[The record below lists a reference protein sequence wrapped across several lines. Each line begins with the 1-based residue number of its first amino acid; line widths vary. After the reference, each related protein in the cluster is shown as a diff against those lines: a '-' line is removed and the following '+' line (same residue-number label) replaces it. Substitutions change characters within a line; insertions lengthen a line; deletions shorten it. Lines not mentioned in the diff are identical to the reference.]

1 MFPVTHTEMIKLLLS
16 PGCFLLSFPWSTS
29 TLAHGFLRSGTLSF
43 GQTDLYLYSCPDFGE
58 FAWLF
63 PGKNPHL
70 LFQVREGKDHSSPSA
85 LAVFL
90 GLSPLQ
96 CSFLGLHK
104 LHPYHPSLICALGST
119 REASVTPLHLETGST
134 SCFPCHTLVVGI
146 L

>member
-1 MFPVTHTEMIKLLLS
+1 MFLTQLPLEHFHLS
-16 PGCFLLSFPWSTS
+16 PWLPEKWDSRRLDRQICTFTPAL
-29 TLAHGFLRSGTLSF
+29 TLENLPGFF
-43 GQTDLYLYSCPDFGE
+43 QE
-58 FAWLF
+58 
-63 PGKNPHL
+63 KNPHL

-119 REASVTPLHLETGST
+119 RGASVTPLHLGTGST